1 MHVTNI
7 VSDEMESMKILG
19 PKIWN
24 LILDE
29 MKFIVNIRH
38 FTIAINT
45 SYEFGFLQRMVTRY
59 GPIFLLHFNALSY
72 SELTVTKM
80 EKHCTK
86 I

>member
-1 MHVTNI
+1 
-7 VSDEMESMKILG
+7 ME
-19 PKIWN
+19 PY
-24 LILDE
+24 LDE

-38 FTIAINT
+38 FTIAINI

-59 GPIFLLHFNALSY
+59 GPFFLLHFNALSY

-86 I
+86 IEVFH

>member
-38 FTIAINT
+38 FTIAINI

-59 GPIFLLHFNALSY
+59 GPFFLLHFNALSY